1 VKAVACHSH
10 GRTPDPAPARRP
22 VAALAPGTWTPPPPR
37 LRYASFWIRVGA
49 TLIDGLVFIP
59 LSIPFLIGIWNRM
72 STEIDR
78 SIATGQPVDVT
89 PYVGRFAGWALTL
102 TVVTYAY
109 QALMVRYFGGTIG
122 KLAVGIRVRT
132 DDGNV
137 VGWREALLRPV
148 LQLIVSV
155 GSFVPGA
162 GLITLLDDLWMLWD
176 RQKQTL
182 HDKVAGTIVVY
193 R

>member
-1 VKAVACHSH
+1 MDGHLIPP
-10 GRTPDPAPARRP
+10 RPDAPWP
-22 VAALAPGTWTPPPPR
+22 PSLPGTWTPPPPR

-89 PYVGRFAGWALTL
+89 PYLGRFAGWALTL
-102 TVVTYAY
+102 AVITYAY

>member
-1 VKAVACHSH
+1 
-10 GRTPDPAPARRP
+10 
-22 VAALAPGTWTPPPPR
+22 
-37 LRYASFWIRVGA
+37 
-49 TLIDGLVFIP
+49 
-59 LSIPFLIGIWNRM
+59 M

-78 SIATGQPVDVT
+78 SIATGQPVDAT
-89 PYVGRFAGWALTL
+89 RYVGSIAGWALML
-102 TVVTYAY
+102 AVVTYAY

-137 VGWREALLRPV
+137 AGWREALLRPV
-148 LQLIVSV
+148 LQLMVSI

-182 HDKVAGTIVVY
+182 HDKVAGTIVVH

>member
-1 VKAVACHSH
+1 VKAVACH
-10 GRTPDPAPARRP
+10 PARDPLLDRHLEQDVDRDRP
-22 VAALAPGTWTPPPPR
+22 VDRDGTARGRDPR
-37 LRYASFWIRVGA
+37 RGQIRG
-49 TLIDGLVFIP
+49 
-59 LSIPFLIGIWNRM
+59 
-72 STEIDR
+72 
-78 SIATGQPVDVT
+78 
-89 PYVGRFAGWALTL
+89 ALTL
-102 TVVTYAY
+102 AVVTYAY

>member
-1 VKAVACHSH
+1 MDGHPLPP
-10 GRTPDPAPARRP
+10 RPDAPLPASPQA
-22 VAALAPGTWTPPPPR
+22 TWTPPPPPQPTP
-37 LRYASFWIRVGA
+37 RYASFWIRVGA
-49 TLIDGLVFIP
+49 TLIDGLVFTP
-59 LSIPFLIGIWNRM
+59 LWIPFLIAVWNRM

-78 SIATGQPVDVT
+78 SFSTGQRVDVT
-89 PYVGRFAGWALTL
+89 QYMGRYAGWALG
-102 TVVTYAY
+102 VAVATYAY
-109 QALMVRYFGGTIG
+109 QALLVRFFGGTLG

-132 DDGNV
+132 ADGNL

-148 LQLIVSV
+148 LQLIVSF

-182 HDKVAGTIVVY
+182 HDKVAGTIVVH

>member
-1 VKAVACHSH
+1 
-10 GRTPDPAPARRP
+10 
-22 VAALAPGTWTPPPPR
+22 VAALAPGDVDAAAPS
-37 LRYASFWIRVGA
+37 ASVRELLDPGRRDLDRWAGIHPA
-49 TLIDGLVFIP
+49 LDP
-59 LSIPFLIGIWNRM
+59 LL
-72 STEIDR
+72 DR
-78 SIATGQPVDVT
+78 HLEQDVDRDRPVDRDGT
-89 PYVGRFAGWALTL
+89 ARGDPLRVGRFAGWALTL
-102 TVVTYAY
+102 AVVTYAY

>member
-1 VKAVACHSH
+1 
-10 GRTPDPAPARRP
+10 
-22 VAALAPGTWTPPPPR
+22 PGTWAPPPPR

-78 SIATGQPVDVT
+78 SIATGQPMDVT
-89 PYVGRFAGWALTL
+89 PYLGRFAGWALVL
-102 TVVTYAY
+102 AAVTYAY
-109 QALMVRYFGGTIG
+109 QALMVRYFGGASG
-122 KLAVGIRVRT
+122 MLAVWIRIRT
-132 DDGNV
+132 ETGNV

-148 LQLIVSV
+148 LQLIVSIV
-155 GSFVPGA
+155 SFVPGA

-182 HDKVAGTIVVY
+182 
-193 R
+193 

>member
-1 VKAVACHSH
+1 MDGHPIPP
-10 GRTPDPAPARRP
+10 RPDAPSLP
-22 VAALAPGTWTPPPPR
+22 SLPGTWTPPPPQ

-78 SIATGQPVDVT
+78 SIATGQPADVT

-102 TVVTYAY
+102 AVVTYTY

-122 KLAVGIRVRT
+122 KLAVGIRVRK

-137 VGWREALLRPV
+137 AGWREALLRPV